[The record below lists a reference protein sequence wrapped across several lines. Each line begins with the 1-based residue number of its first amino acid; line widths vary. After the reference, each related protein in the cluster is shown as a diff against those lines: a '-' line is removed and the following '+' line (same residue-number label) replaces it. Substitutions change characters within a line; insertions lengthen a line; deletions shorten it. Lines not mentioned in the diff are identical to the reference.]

1 MASIDD
7 VAAKAG
13 VSTATVSRALSGR
26 VTVSP
31 DTKQRVLDAA
41 EELGYVVSASASGLA
56 SGRTRNIGIVVPFM
70 SRWYYTQV
78 IEGAQRELMK
88 SGYDV
93 TLYNLS
99 ASDQER
105 DQVFNELLRRQRVDA
120 VIAVSLEL
128 TPAQVDALHAVGK
141 PVVGVGGPIPGV
153 PTLSIDDAEAARQ
166 ATAYLISLGHTKIGT
181 INGGTY
187 GESDFHLS
195 STRLSGFVK
204 ALDEAGCDFVDQW
217 YSRADYSFEDGY
229 RAAKRILEQHDRP
242 TAIFSASDEM
252 AFGAI
257 LACRDAGVDVP
268 GEMSIIGID
277 GHDHS
282 SFFGLTTLAQYPRR
296 QGKLAAAILVD
307 HLADP
312 DTTSAGKNTTMP
324 LDLIVR
330 TSTARFSG

>member
-153 PTLSIDDAEAARQ
+153 PTLSIDDADAARQ

-195 STRLSGFVK
+195 STRLSGYVK
-204 ALDEAGCDFVDQW
+204 ALEEAGCDFVDQW

-229 RAAKRILEQHDRP
+229 RAAQRILELKERP
-242 TAIFSASDEM
+242 TAIFCASDEM

-257 LACRDAGVDVP
+257 LACRDAGVNVP
-268 GEMSIIGID
+268 SDMSIIGID

-296 QGKLAAAILVD
+296 QGRLAAAILVD

-312 DTTSAGKNTTMP
+312 DGVAAVGNTTMP
-324 LDLIVR
+324 LDLVVR
-330 TSTARFSG
+330 TSTARVVG

>member
-195 STRLSGFVK
+195 STRLSGYVK
-204 ALDEAGCDFVDQW
+204 ALDEAGCEFVDQW

-282 SFFGLTTLAQYPRR
+282 SFFGLTTLAQYPKR
-296 QGKLAAAILVD
+296 QGKLAASILVD
-307 HLADP
+307 HLAEP
-312 DTTSAGKNTTMP
+312 DTTSAGKNVTLP
-324 LDLIVR
+324 LDLVVR

>member
-1 MASIDD
+1 VASIDD

-187 GESDFHLS
+187 GESDFYLS

-204 ALDEAGCDFVDQW
+204 ALEEGGCDFVDQW
-217 YSRADYSFEDGY
+217 YSRADYTFEDGY
-229 RAAKRILEQHDRP
+229 RAAKRILELKDRP

-282 SFFGLTTLAQYPRR
+282 SFFGLTTLAQYPKR
-296 QGKLAAAILVD
+296 QGKLAASILVD

-312 DTTSAGKNTTMP
+312 DTTSAGKNITMP
-324 LDLIVR
+324 LDLVVR
-330 TSTARFSG
+330 SSTARFMG

>member
-7 VAAKAG
+7 VARLAN

-31 DTKQRVLDAA
+31 DTKQRVLNAA
-41 EELGYVVSASASGLA
+41 QKLGYVVSASASGLA

-78 IEGAQRELMK
+78 IEGAQRELLK

-93 TLYNLS
+93 TLYNL
-99 ASDQER
+99 AAGDQER
-105 DQVFNELLRRQRVDA
+105 DQVFGELLHRQRVDA

-128 TPAQVDALHAVGK
+128 TPIQVDALHAVGK

-153 PTLSIDDAEAARQ
+153 PTLGIDDAEAARM
-166 ATAYLISLGHTKIGT
+166 ATRYLISLGHTKIGT
-181 INGGTY
+181 INGGTF

-195 STRLSGFVK
+195 STRLSGYVS
-204 ALDEAGCDFVDQW
+204 ALEEAGCEFVDQW

-229 RAAKRILEQHDRP
+229 RAAQRILHLSDRP

-282 SFFGLTTLAQYPRR
+282 QFFGLTTLAQYPRR
-296 QGKLAAAILVD
+296 QGAKAAALLVD

-312 DTTSAGKNTTMP
+312 ETTSAGKNTTMP

-330 TSTARFSG
+330 TSTAKI

>member
-78 IEGAQRELMK
+78 IEGAQQELMK

-195 STRLSGFVK
+195 STRLSGYVK
-204 ALDEAGCDFVDQW
+204 ALDEAGRDFVDQW
-217 YSRADYSFEDGY
+217 YSRADYTFEDGY

-268 GEMSIIGID
+268 GDMSIIGID

-282 SFFGLTTLAQYPRR
+282 SFFGLTTLAQYPKR
-296 QGKLAAAILVD
+296 QGKLAASILVD

-312 DTTSAGKNTTMP
+312 DSVATVGNTTMP
-324 LDLIVR
+324 LDLVVR
-330 TSTARFSG
+330 TSTARFVG

>member
-105 DQVFNELLRRQRVDA
+105 DQVFGELLRRKRVDA

-141 PVVGVGGPIPGV
+141 PIVGVGGPIPGI
-153 PTLSIDDAEAARQ
+153 PTLSINDQKAAHT
-166 ATAYLISLGHTKIGT
+166 ATSYLISLGHTRIGT

-187 GESDFHLS
+187 GEKDFHLS
-195 STRLSGFVK
+195 STRLSGYLK
-204 ALDEAGCDFVDQW
+204 ALEEGGCDFVDQW
-217 YSRADYSFEDGY
+217 YSRADYTFEDGY
-229 RAAKRILEQHDRP
+229 RAAKRILDLTDRP

-257 LACRDAGVDVP
+257 LACRDVGVRVP
-268 GEMSIIGID
+268 ADMSIIGID

-282 SFFGLTTLAQYPRR
+282 SFFGLTTLAQYPR
-296 QGKLAAAILVD
+296 KLGAKAAAMLVD
-307 HLADP
+307 ELADP
-312 DTTSAGKNTTMP
+312 SPGGAVGNTEMP
-324 LDLIVR
+324 LDLVVR
-330 TSTARFSG
+330 SSTAPIST